1 MRRRRAYPALLAL
14 VVLVVGQLAALAHH
28 AQTRHVECSD
38 HGEEL
43 ETAKLAQA
51 LDSCE
56 QDHWIGVEG
65 DGGGDHDDCAIARA
79 LHQSARVNRGFVAP
93 AITSIV
99 TQHAATSPEDVA
111 LSRELI
117 LFAPK
122 TSPPV

>member
-1 MRRRRAYPALLAL
+1 MRRRPACPALLAL
-14 VVLVVGQLAALAHH
+14 VLLVVGQLAALAHH
-28 AQTRHVECSD
+28 AETRHVECTD

-43 ETAKLAQA
+43 EAAKLAQA
-51 LDSCE
+51 LDDCE
-56 QDHWIGVEG
+56 QQHWIAVEG

-79 LHQSARVNRGFVAP
+79 LHQSARVASGFIAP

-99 TQHAATSPEDVA
+99 TQHAALSPADVA
-111 LSRELI
+111 IARELI